1 MTTHNSSKTPT
12 KITEHDSRTDSGDK
26 QLPTLRG
33 LQFWLYATNILSPYL
48 PVYFSAKG
56 YTSSQIG
63 TMMMLGPLLAVLF
76 QPFWGYLSD
85 KLGTVKK
92 IIAGLW
98 AMSILSS
105 IGLFQSSSYGSALFF
120 ATAVYFFW
128 LPTLPLMDSITIK
141 ATEKRGVTYGSI
153 RLFGSMGYMTILIGT
168 GVLFGSFIG
177 IGNLSYLFWALWIP
191 ALMLLLRLRDEPTEG
206 ERMTLASLKPI
217 LQNKSFLWFLLL
229 VFIMSVP
236 HRMHDVMFSLYL
248 RNAGGSEALV
258 GYSWALHALFE
269 IPAFALLNKYLHKV
283 RELTLLG
290 IVCLLYTLRWTGY
303 ALAPEPWVMVL
314 LQAGAIVTYAVFW
327 LTAVYYT
334 VRVLPKQLISTGQS
348 LLSMVYLGLA
358 GMTGGTVGGWLFDH
372 FGATSIYW
380 FAAAASLVAGCAFLA
395 TEFVAQRRT
404 FRR

>member
-1 MTTHNSSKTPT
+1 MTTHISRKT
-12 KITEHDSRTDSGDK
+12 SRQTADQASPAPSRDK
-26 QLPTLRG
+26 QLPALRG

-105 IGLFQSSSYGSALFF
+105 VGLFQSSGYGSTLFF

-141 ATEKRGVTYGSI
+141 ATEKRGVSYGSI
-153 RLFGSMGYMTILIGT
+153 RLFGSVGYMTILIGA
-168 GVLFGSFIG
+168 GLLFGSLVG

-191 ALMLLLRLRDEPTEG
+191 ALLLLVRLRDEPTEG

-217 LQNKSFLWFLLL
+217 LHNKSFLWFLLL
-229 VFIMSVP
+229 IFIMSVP
-236 HRMHDVMFSLYL
+236 HRMHDVMFGLYL
-248 RNAGGSEALV
+248 RDAGGSDSLV

-290 IVCLLYTLRWTGY
+290 LVCILYTLRWIGY
-303 ALAPEPWVMVL
+303 ALATAPWVMVL
-314 LQAGAIVTYAVFW
+314 LQSAATVTYAVFW

-358 GMTGGTVGGWLFDH
+358 GMTGGTIGGWLFDH
-372 FGATSIYW
+372 HGGPSIYW
-380 FAAAASLVAGCAFLA
+380 FAAAASLLAGCGFLA
-395 TEFVAQRRT
+395 TEFISQRR
-404 FRR
+404 R